1 MRWRVPMKR
10 FISRSGTIFYLAGRR
25 RPPRAL
31 PSANT
36 TTGTA
41 LDERAVANEPRLGA
55 GQAPGG
61 VVLYMPTWRFAAT
74 SPTEREAGTC

>member
-10 FISRSGTIFYLAGRR
+10 FISGSGTIFPLARR
-25 RPPRAL
+25 RWPPRAL
-31 PSANT
+31 PSANP
-36 TTGTA
+36 TTGPA
-41 LDERAVANEPRLGA
+41 LDEPAVAYEQRLGA

-61 VVLYMPTWRFAAT
+61 VVLYMPTWRFAAI